1 MFDNYLNICNF
12 VVDTTPLTDDQRLG
26 IVLKLNSLKK
36 IELALRWLW
45 INQRKLNSNKCNVV
59 VSGHKY
65 GKKNT
70 RFDIEYFMKLYA
82 FLVERDLQ
90 QTLLEYVT

>member
-1 MFDNYLNICNF
+1 M
-12 VVDTTPLTDDQRLG
+12 
-26 IVLKLNSLKK
+26 
-36 IELALRWLW
+36 
-45 INQRKLNSNKCNVV
+45 V